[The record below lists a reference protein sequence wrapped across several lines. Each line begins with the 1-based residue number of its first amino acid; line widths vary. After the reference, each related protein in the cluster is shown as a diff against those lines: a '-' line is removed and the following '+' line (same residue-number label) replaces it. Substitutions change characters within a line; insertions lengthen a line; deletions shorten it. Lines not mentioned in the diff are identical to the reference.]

1 MSDHSQGGVGVISAA
16 TENKNRDRIKAIF
29 FANPINLALAQELKR
44 EHDPGLVSVPIF
56 LISDTGGGD
65 ESLVVSGTKLREIY
79 DAAPET
85 VGKIMARRAGADYG
99 DMLPLPTA
107 I

>member
-1 MSDHSQGGVGVISAA
+1 MCSTTLRAEWALSAQHKKQKPRQNQG
-16 TENKNRDRIKAIF
+16 DF

-44 EHDPGLVSVPIF
+44 EHEPGLVSVPIF

-65 ESLVVSGTKLREIY
+65 ENLVVSGTKLREIY

-85 VGKIMARRAGADYG
+85 VGKIMARRAGADHG